1 MQYPHLTEDQLNQ
14 ATRAYMMQIQSGF
27 TGNTAAYDKS
37 YYQQVSHKNTS
48 MVKLNYAVSCF
59 FTKGRQVNSE
69 GHDGI
74 LLVPTFLITLN
85 ICIE

>member
-37 YYQQVSHKNTS
+37 YYQQVSHMNNIV
-48 MVKLNYAVSCF
+48 VKGF
-59 FTKGRQVNSE
+59 
-69 GHDGI
+69 
-74 LLVPTFLITLN
+74 
-85 ICIE
+85 